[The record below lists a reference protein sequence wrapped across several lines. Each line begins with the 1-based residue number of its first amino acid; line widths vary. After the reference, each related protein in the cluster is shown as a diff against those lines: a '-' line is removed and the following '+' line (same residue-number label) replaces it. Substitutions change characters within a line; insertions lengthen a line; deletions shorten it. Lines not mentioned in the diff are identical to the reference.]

1 MKDPRDHNE
10 VIVDTISHLAERG
23 DLIEFQV
30 TKKKDNQKPL
40 MELVVLSESRQIPPV
55 VISDYFADT
64 LAEENRGNVARGRAG
79 FGSWDE
85 VAEAV
90 YKYLKSYAHAAGRRT
105 RAVGLH

>member
-1 MKDPRDHNE
+1 MRDPRDHNE

-30 TKKKDNQKPL
+30 TKRGNQKPL
-40 MELVVLSESRQIPPV
+40 MELIVYSESRQVPPV
-55 VISDYFADT
+55 VISDYFAET
-64 LAEENRGNVARGRAG
+64 LAEENRGNLARGRAG

-90 YKYLKSYAHAAGRRT
+90 YKYLKSYAHAAGRRS
-105 RAVGLH
+105 RAVGLN